1 MEAKFEEERRC
12 RMEIEA
18 KLEQERKLRE
28 EQSVMLHSMV
38 TWMQGLG
45 ASMNYATPPPPFAL
59 PAQPYFPAGPSDT
72 PNQSWNASNDPPP
85 DQDSPAAPWQSW
97 PPPLHLTVS
106 DL

>member
-18 KLEQERKLRE
+18 KLEQEQKLRE

-45 ASMNYATPPPPFAL
+45 ASMNYATPPPPSPYQLSLTFLQDLLTL
-59 PAQPYFPAGPSDT
+59 P
-72 PNQSWNASNDPPP
+72 
-85 DQDSPAAPWQSW
+85 
-97 PPPLHLTVS
+97 
-106 DL
+106 

>member
-28 EQSVMLHSMV
+28 EQSVMLQSMV

-45 ASMNYATPPPPFAL
+45 IKHETKLQAISKCRYQTFGGKETRIPQL
-59 PAQPYFPAGPSDT
+59 PE
-72 PNQSWNASNDPPP
+72 
-85 DQDSPAAPWQSW
+85 
-97 PPPLHLTVS
+97 
-106 DL
+106 

>member
-28 EQSVMLHSMV
+28 EQSVILQIMV

-59 PAQPYFPAGPSDT
+59 PVQPHFPA
-72 PNQSWNASNDPPP
+72 
-85 DQDSPAAPWQSW
+85 
-97 PPPLHLTVS
+97 
-106 DL
+106 

>member
-38 TWMQGLG
+38 TWMQGL
-45 ASMNYATPPPPFAL
+45 ARRSTMRRRLL
-59 PAQPYFPAGPSDT
+59 PSHYQLSLTFL
-72 PNQSWNASNDPPP
+72 
-85 DQDSPAAPWQSW
+85 QD
-97 PPPLHLTVS
+97 LLT
-106 DL
+106 LP

>member
-28 EQSVMLHSMV
+28 EQSVMLQSMV

-45 ASMNYATPPPPFAL
+45 VSMNYAVPPPPFGL
-59 PAQPYFPAGPSDT
+59 PAQPYFPA
-72 PNQSWNASNDPPP
+72 
-85 DQDSPAAPWQSW
+85 
-97 PPPLHLTVS
+97 
-106 DL
+106 